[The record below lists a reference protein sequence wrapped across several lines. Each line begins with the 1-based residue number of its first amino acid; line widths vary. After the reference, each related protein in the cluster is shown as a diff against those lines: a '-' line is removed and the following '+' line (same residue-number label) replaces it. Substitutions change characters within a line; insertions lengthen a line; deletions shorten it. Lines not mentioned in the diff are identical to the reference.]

1 MTTRNVIVRPGH
13 RFGWWVEGRKANGK
27 LFMKTWW
34 PSEALARTVARWVGG
49 QDDGGAAPSEHLMDG
64 CSWATVSH
72 APGRLSHCGP
82 CSADP

>member
-1 MTTRNVIVRPGH
+1 MTTRNVIVRRGN

-49 QDDGGAAPSEHLMDG
+49 QDDGTA
-64 CSWATVSH
+64 
-72 APGRLSHCGP
+72 GRRVGFK
-82 CSADP
+82 